1 MSDVVYKE
9 DMLEAIEDTFE
20 GKPEWGYATAMKALA
35 QVPVASMKVGDILEQ
50 VKADMCDDYCKVPGI
65 CQKAGI
71 DGNLMLKDFCEH
83 CPLERL

>member
-1 MSDVVYKE
+1 M
-9 DMLEAIEDTFE
+9 
-20 GKPEWGYATAMKALA
+20 GKNPTVFNYRDYELA
-35 QVPVASMKVGDILEQ
+35 QDEIHRLRGQLANMEIKNRIVVTDILEQ

-71 DGNLMLKDFCEH
+71 DEDLMLKDFCKH